1 MLLIEF
7 IKGILRQ
14 SPKDADSLL
23 ATSDLRS
30 AVLNVGGGNKDIL
43 IPEYYGNWR
52 HLLLDIDPGPGVD
65 VVLDAR
71 RLTNLP
77 AAQFD
82 AVYCSHNLEHYFK
95 HDVAKVLVGFL
106 HVLKP
111 DGFAEI
117 HVPNMYGVLKRFIET
132 GMEIDDILYESP
144 GGPIS
149 VLDVI
154 YGMSRQIESSGLDFY
169 AHKTGFTGSSLMKA
183 LQRAGFPHVWIAETV
198 DTFGLKALAFKQ
210 QPTPFQIALLGAGF
224 A

>member
-7 IKGILRQ
+7 IKGILHR
-14 SPKDADSLL
+14 SPKDEDPLVA
-23 ATSDLRS
+23 ASDLRN

-52 HLLLDIDPGPGVD
+52 HLLLDIDPGRDVD

-71 RLTNLP
+71 KLMNLP

-95 HDVAKVLVGFL
+95 HDVAVVLTGFL

-111 DGFAEI
+111 NGFAEI
-117 HVPNMYGVLKRFIET
+117 HVPNMYGVLKRFIDT
-132 GMEIDDILYESP
+132 GMEIEDILYESP

-149 VLDVI
+149 VLDVM

-169 AHKTGFTGSSLMKA
+169 AHKTGFTGNSLMTA
-183 LQRAGFPHVWIAETV
+183 LQRAGFPHVWIGETV
-198 DTFGLKALAFKQ
+198 DTFGLKALAFKER
-210 QPTPFQIALLGAGF
+210 PTPSQVALLGMGSA
-224 A
+224 